1 MSRET
6 TALIAVRNAQ
16 SHLVECLGSLSDF
29 DAIAI
34 RDDCSTD
41 RTVKLAQ
48 ALEMPFA
55 QNPTHLGQSE
65 TKRQLALACKTPY
78 CCFVDADDIRIAG
91 TLPRQVGTLA
101 NGAGVAIAPALVMG
115 TANEISCVANP
126 YLAAWFGHPAIAICW
141 DVSTL
146 KKLLKPPLREGAPE
160 QQLMLR
166 AIKAGANFA
175 FTGRPVAAYRR
186 DWSPAQASKGSG
198 AVVSALRQELLEIA
212 PATVREQLE
221 RLEVRA

>member
-1 MSRET
+1 MSRQT
-6 TALIAVRNAQ
+6 AALIAVRNAQ
-16 SHLVECLGSLSDF
+16 SHIAECLDSLGDF
-29 DAIAI
+29 DQVIV
-34 RDDCSTD
+34 RDDCSSD
-41 RTVKLAQ
+41 RTAAIAH
-48 ALEMPFA
+48 ALDYPVTI
-55 QNPTHLGQSE
+55 NPTHLGQSE
-65 TKRQLALACKTPY
+65 TKRQLVLGCKLPY
-78 CCFVDADDIRIAG
+78 CCFADADDIRIAG

-141 DVSTL
+141 DVSML
-146 KKLLKPPLREGAPE
+146 KQLLKTPLLEGAPE

-186 DWSPAQASKGSG
+186 DWSPAQASKGSK
-198 AVVSALRQELLEIA
+198 AVVSALRQELLAIS
-212 PATVREQLE
+212 PPSVREQLE